1 MADPMSED
9 RLFCSFHLGE
19 HLFGI
24 EIGSVQE
31 VLRTQ
36 EITRVPLAPPA
47 VRGVINL
54 RGRIIPAVDLRH
66 CLEMGPRPGDR
77 EPANIVVRG
86 TGSASATFLIDEIG
100 DVVETTASAHEGPP
114 PTLRGRARDLIEC
127 VYKLQD
133 GILLVLA
140 VGKVLRAA
148 YAEAP
153 VPLGRS

>member
-1 MADPMSED
+1 MSEE

-31 VLRTQ
+31 VLRSQ

-66 CLEMGPRPGDR
+66 CFEMGPRSGDR

-86 TGSASATFLIDEIG
+86 TGSTSTSLLIDEIG
-100 DVVETTASAHEGPP
+100 DVVETTASAYEGPP
-114 PTLRGRARDLIEC
+114 PTLGGRARDLIEG

-133 GILLVLA
+133 GILHVLA

-153 VPLGRS
+153 IPLGRS

>member
-1 MADPMSED
+1 MTEPIGED

-19 HLFGI
+19 HRFGI
-24 EIGSVQE
+24 EIAAVQE
-31 VLRTQ
+31 VLRSQ

-54 RGRIIPAVDLRH
+54 RGRIIPAVDLRR
-66 CLEMGPRPGDR
+66 CFEMGPRPGDR

-86 TGSASATFLIDEIG
+86 AGSTSASLLIDEIG
-100 DVVETTASAHEGPP
+100 EVVETTAPAHEGPP
-114 PTLRGRARDLIEC
+114 ATLRGRARDLIDC

-133 GILLVLA
+133 GILLVLDI
-140 VGKVLRAA
+140 GKVLRAA

-153 VPLGRS
+153 TPLGRT